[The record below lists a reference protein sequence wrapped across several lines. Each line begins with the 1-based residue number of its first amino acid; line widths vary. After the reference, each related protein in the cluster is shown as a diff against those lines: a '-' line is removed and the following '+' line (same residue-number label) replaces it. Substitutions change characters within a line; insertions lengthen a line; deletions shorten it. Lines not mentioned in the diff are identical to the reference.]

1 MVTSTT
7 KRSSG
12 TEERTEVTEH
22 RHFRWAH
29 AFRER
34 IRAQPHADL
43 VYRIGIGVLG
53 GLIVVIGL
61 ILVPFPGPG
70 WAIVVVGL
78 ILLATE
84 FHWARELL
92 VHVRAKLVDWTHWL
106 GRQSW
111 VVRVTLVA
119 SSFALAATVSY
130 CVLIW
135 LGVPHWVPAD
145 WVTWAPGLRRRD

>member
-1 MVTSTT
+1 VTSTT

-12 TEERTEVTEH
+12 TQDGPEH
-22 RHFRWAH
+22 RHFRR
-29 AFRER
+29 AFALRER

-43 VYRIGIGVLG
+43 LYRVVIGVLG

-78 ILLATE
+78 IVLATE
-84 FHWARELL
+84 FHWARQLL
-92 VHVRAKLVDWTHWL
+92 AHLRAKLIDWSHWL

-111 VVRVTLVA
+111 VLRVGLVA
-119 SSFALAATVSY
+119 SSCALAGAVTY
-130 CVLIW
+130 CLLMW
-135 LGVPHWVPAD
+135 LGVPHWVPDD
-145 WVTWAPGLRRRD
+145 WVSWMPGLWRRD

>member
-1 MVTSTT
+1 MTSTT

-12 TEERTEVTEH
+12 TEDHPGH
-22 RHFRWAH
+22 RHFRRAH
-29 AFRER
+29 ALRER
-34 IRAQPHADL
+34 IRSQPHADL
-43 VYRIGIGVLG
+43 AYRTAIGFVG

-84 FHWARELL
+84 FSWARRLL
-92 VHVRAKLVDWTHWL
+92 AHVRAKLVDWSHWL

-111 VVRVTLVA
+111 VVRVGLVA
-119 SSFALAATVSY
+119 SSCALAGTVTY
-130 CVLIW
+130 CMFVW
-135 LGVPHWVPAD
+135 LGVPHWVPQS
-145 WVTWAPGLRRRD
+145 WVDLAPGLWRRS